1 MMCGQSVSLER
12 LINMMMMNSGQF
24 ERRGKELTGRLDS
37 LNKEKSKLLLEVGKL
52 EQEAEVMIDLQ
63 QWNL

>member
-1 MMCGQSVSLER
+1 
-12 LINMMMMNSGQF
+12 MMNSGQF